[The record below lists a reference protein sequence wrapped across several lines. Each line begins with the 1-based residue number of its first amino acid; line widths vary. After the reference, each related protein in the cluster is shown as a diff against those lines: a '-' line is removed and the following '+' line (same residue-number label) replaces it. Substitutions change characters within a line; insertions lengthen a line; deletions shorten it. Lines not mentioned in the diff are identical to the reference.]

1 GGLDGGSFR
10 GAMKFSHA
18 VGHQAVAGLSSLE
31 REFPWLGRGG
41 FKFVQSLVP
50 QAATFTGILAARK
63 TQEALGLQ
71 TPGSKDSLIA
81 DAFANLV
88 QFHVA
93 GRWSEGLLGP
103 RYQAW
108 LQGLELRAQPAKPPV
123 AEQRGPKLAMA
134 SSFPGVEIRPE
145 SRPGL
150 LMAEGT
156 DGKKEPGWL
165 ERLKSFVPRAVRLAY
180 VDHAL
185 GPRSSKILREYQLAE
200 LGRHAQA

>member
-1 GGLDGGSFR
+1 
-10 GAMKFSHA
+10 
-18 VGHQAVAGLSSLE
+18 
-31 REFPWLGRGG
+31 
-41 FKFVQSLVP
+41 
-50 QAATFTGILAARK
+50 
-63 TQEALGLQ
+63 
-71 TPGSKDSLIA
+71 
-81 DAFANLV
+81 
-88 QFHVA
+88 
-93 GRWSEGLLGP
+93 
-103 RYQAW
+103 
-108 LQGLELRAQPAKPPV
+108 GLELRAQPAKPPV

-180 VDHAL
+180 VDHPL

-200 LGRHAQA
+200 LGRQVQAIADPAARVIALAQLGGEALRSGDHARGQENFREARARLEALPSGFDKGLGSSHLALELDKSGHV